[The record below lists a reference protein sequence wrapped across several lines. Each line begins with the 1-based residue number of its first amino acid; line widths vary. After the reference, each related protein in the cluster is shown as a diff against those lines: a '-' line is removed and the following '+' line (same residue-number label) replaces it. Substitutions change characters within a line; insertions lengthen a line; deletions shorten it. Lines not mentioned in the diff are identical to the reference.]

1 MCSHICHQLRG
12 ERDLSHCVAARVR
25 TCMHGLELIT
35 ALLALAKL
43 FVSRAARTVSL
54 RCSAN
59 FQFEVRVL
67 PVCFSWKDHVLL
79 LLHNHSNGSRVGLLT
94 GRNIVRGHFIF
105 FYGWKVVCYL
115 SNDLPRLR
123 LLLFLFLI
131 CIGVSTKL
139 WRREKDDKDLLDLSA
154 QVIDEHLQ
162 FVLDYRINEIL
173 VFNLRLENLTEG
185 RCSL

>member
-1 MCSHICHQLRG
+1 M
-12 ERDLSHCVAARVR
+12 
-25 TCMHGLELIT
+25 
-35 ALLALAKL
+35 
-43 FVSRAARTVSL
+43 F
-54 RCSAN
+54 
-59 FQFEVRVL
+59 L
-67 PVCFSWKDHVLL
+67 P
-79 LLHNHSNGSRVGLLT
+79 
-94 GRNIVRGHFIF
+94 
-105 FYGWKVVCYL
+105 
-115 SNDLPRLR
+115 